1 MSNSGENLNM
11 ELLLHLKRAQEVLKS
26 NQGKKAIEREVALFR
41 NEGTKRSV
49 RFTRN
54 LLNQVEDIEEIFKT
68 EEGKDFASADNLED
82 VNLAIEEV
90 KALLKEH
97 KNTIQHELNMQVV
110 AAKSPLKWK
119 TVNCLE
125 GGISLPSCVTL
136 DSQDVRKAEKESM
149 SFDRDLRT
157 AFNASKRKREEDGK
171 GRGSWSMRGSSSS
184 YRGRGRGRGGSVG
197 GGERACFRCGN
208 TQHLIAECPKSKESG

>member
-11 ELLLHLKRAQEVLKS
+11 EVLLHLKRAQEVLKS
-26 NQGKKAIEREVALFR
+26 NQRKEAIE
-41 NEGTKRSV
+41 
-49 RFTRN
+49 
-54 LLNQVEDIEEIFKT
+54 
-68 EEGKDFASADNLED
+68 
-82 VNLAIEEV
+82 
-90 KALLKEH
+90 
-97 KNTIQHELNMQVV
+97 NTIQHELNMQVV

-119 TVNCLE
+119 TVKCLE

-157 AFNASKRKREEDGK
+157 AFNASKRKREEDGLYGK
-171 GRGSWSMRGSSSS
+171 GRGSWSTRGSSS

-208 TQHLIAECPKSKESG
+208 TQHLIAECPKSKESGGGN